1 MSFDYNDA
9 ESNTSGDLIPKG
21 TIAPVILTI
30 RPGHTGDGG
39 WLTQSKNSPYQYLDC
54 EFTITGGPFAKR
66 KFWTLLMAGHATP
79 NEEKVAKT
87 IGITRSKLRG
97 ILESAR
103 GINPNHGT
111 DPNDKSPE
119 AEKARLARVVSGY
132 GDFSGMEFVAKIGV
146 ELGQNGYSDKNV
158 FDNAVP
164 VTSPDYAKAKSGS
177 APAAP
182 AYTPPASNGAAVP
195 AWAQ

>member
-1 MSFDYNDA
+1 MSYDFNDA
-9 ESNTSGDLIPKG
+9 ESNTSSGDLIPKG

-30 RPGHTGDGG
+30 RPGQAGEAG

-54 EFTITGGPFAKR
+54 EFTITGGPFARR
-66 KFWTLLMAGHATP
+66 KFWTLLMSGHSTP
-79 NEEKVAKT
+79 NEDKVAKT
-87 IGITRSKLRG
+87 LGITRSKLRG

-103 GINPNHGT
+103 GI
-111 DPNDKSPE
+111 DPNDMSE
-119 AEKARLARVVSGY
+119 AAKAKRIVQGY
-132 GDFSGMEFVAKIGV
+132 GDFSGMEFVAKIGL
-146 ELGQNGYSDKNV
+146 EAGRDGYADKNV

-164 VTSPDYAKAKSGS
+164 VTSAEYAKAKSGAAS

-182 AYTPPASNGAAVP
+182 AYTPPASNGAAMP

>member
-1 MSFDYNDA
+1 MAYDFNDA
-9 ESNTSGDLIPKG
+9 ESNNGGGDLIPKG

-54 EFTITGGPFAKR
+54 EFTITGGSFARR
-66 KFWTLLMAGHATP
+66 KFWTLMMAGHSTP

-87 IGITRSKLRG
+87 LGITRSKLRG

-103 GINPNHGT
+103 GI
-111 DPNDKSPE
+111 DPNDMSE
-119 AEKARLARVVSGY
+119 AAKAKRIVQGY
-132 GDFSGMEFVAKIGV
+132 GDFSGMEFVAKIGL
-146 ELGQNGYSDKNV
+146 EAGRDGYSDKNV

-164 VTSPDYAKAKSGS
+164 VTSAEYAKAKAGASS
-177 APAAP
+177 APAAHAAPAAP
-182 AYTPPASNGAAVP
+182 AANVP
-195 AWAQ
+195 AWAS

>member
-1 MSFDYNDA
+1 MAYDFNDA
-9 ESNTSGDLIPKG
+9 ESNTGTGDLIPKG

-103 GINPNHGT
+103 AI
-111 DPNDKSPE
+111 DPKDESE
-119 AEKARLARVVSGY
+119 AAKAKRIVQGY

-164 VTSPDYAKAKSGS
+164 VTSPDYAKAKSGAS
-177 APAAP
+177 GAPAP
-182 AYTPPASNGAAVP
+182 AYTPPTNAVP
-195 AWAQ
+195 AGNLPAWAS

>member
-9 ESNTSGDLIPKG
+9 ESNTGSGDLIPKG
-21 TIAPVILTI
+21 TIAPVILTV
-30 RPGHTGDGG
+30 RAGQAGDGG
-39 WLTQSKNSPYQYLDC
+39 WLTQSKASPYQYLDC
-54 EFTITGGPFAKR
+54 EFTVTAGPFARR
-66 KFWTLLMAGHATP
+66 KFWTLMMAGHSTP

-87 IGITRSKLRG
+87 LGITRSKLRG

-103 GINPNHGT
+103 GI
-111 DPNDKSPE
+111 DPNDMSE
-119 AEKARLARVVSGY
+119 AAKAKRIVQGY

-146 ELGQNGYSDKNV
+146 EAGRDGYADKNV

-164 VTSPDYAKAKSGS
+164 VTSAEYAKAKAGAAS

-182 AYTPPASNGAAVP
+182 AYAPPASNGAAMP

>member
-9 ESNTSGDLIPKG
+9 ESNTGDLIPKG

-30 RPGHTGDGG
+30 RPGQSGDGG
-39 WLTQSKNSPYQYLDC
+39 WLTQSRNSPYQYLDC
-54 EFTITGGPFAKR
+54 EFTVTAGPFARR
-66 KFWTLLMAGHATP
+66 KFWTLMMAGHSTP

-87 IGITRSKLRG
+87 LGITRSKLRG

-103 GINPNHGT
+103 GI
-111 DPNDKSPE
+111 DPNDMSE
-119 AEKARLARVVSGY
+119 AAKAKRIVQGY

-146 ELGQNGYSDKNV
+146 EAGQNGYADKNV

-164 VTSPDYAKAKSGS
+164 VTSAEYAKAKAGAAS
-177 APAAP
+177 APASAP
-182 AYTPPASNGAAVP
+182 SAPTNAAVP
-195 AWAQ
+195 AWAS

>member
-1 MSFDYNDA
+1 MAYDFNDA
-9 ESNTSGDLIPKG
+9 ESNTGGTGDLIPKG

-30 RPGHTGDGG
+30 RPGGVGDGG

-54 EFTITGGPFAKR
+54 EFTVTSGPFARR
-66 KFWTLLMAGHATP
+66 KFWTLMMAGHSTP

-87 IGITRSKLRG
+87 LGITRSKLRG

-103 GINPNHGT
+103 GI
-111 DPNDKSPE
+111 DPNDMSE
-119 AEKARLARVVSGY
+119 AAKAKRIVQGY
-132 GDFSGMEFVAKIGV
+132 GDFSGMEFVAKIGL
-146 ELGQNGYSDKNV
+146 EAGQNGYSDKNT

-164 VTSPDYAKAKSGS
+164 VTSPEYAKARSGS
-177 APAAP
+177 ASAAAP
-182 AYTPPASNGAAVP
+182 AYTPPPAANNAAVP

>member
-1 MSFDYNDA
+1 MTYDFNDA
-9 ESNTSGDLIPKG
+9 ESNTGDLIPKG
-21 TIAPVILTI
+21 TVAPVILTI
-30 RPGHTGDGG
+30 RPGGTGDGG
-39 WLTQSKNSPYQYLDC
+39 WLTQSRNSPYQYLDC
-54 EFTITGGPFAKR
+54 EFTVTAGPFAKR

-87 IGITRSKLRG
+87 LGITRSKLRG

-103 GINPNHGT
+103 GI
-111 DPNDKSPE
+111 DPNDMSE
-119 AEKARLARVVSGY
+119 AAKAKRIVNGY

-146 ELGQNGYSDKNV
+146 EAGTGGYADKNV

-164 VTSPDYAKAKSGS
+164 VTSKDYAAAKSGAAPAF
-177 APAAP
+177 APAAAAPVAAP
-182 AYTPPASNGAAVP
+182 AANVP

>member
-1 MSFDYNDA
+1 MSYDFNDA
-9 ESNTSGDLIPKG
+9 ESNSNTGDLIPKG

-30 RPGHTGDGG
+30 RAGSSGEGG

-54 EFTITGGPFAKR
+54 EFTITGGPFARR
-66 KFWTLLMAGHATP
+66 KFWTLMMAGHSTP

-87 IGITRSKLRG
+87 LGITRSKLRG

-103 GINPNHGT
+103 AI
-111 DPNDKSPE
+111 DPNDMSE
-119 AEKARLARVVSGY
+119 AAKAKRIVQGY
-132 GDFSGMEFVAKIGV
+132 GDFSGMEFVAKIGL
-146 ELGQNGYSDKNV
+146 EAGRDGYADKNV

-164 VTSPDYAKAKSGS
+164 VTSPEYAKAKSGAVS

-182 AYTPPASNGAAVP
+182 AYVPPAANGAAMP